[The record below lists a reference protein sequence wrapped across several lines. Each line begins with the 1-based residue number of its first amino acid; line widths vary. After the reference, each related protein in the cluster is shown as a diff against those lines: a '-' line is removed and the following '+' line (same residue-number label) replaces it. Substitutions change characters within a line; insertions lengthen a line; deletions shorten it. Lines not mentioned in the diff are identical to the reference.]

1 MNLEVIDRL
10 IEQDPTLESSR
21 PAFEAMKE
29 GACCIHRS
37 WGFGQISGFE
47 SERGMILIDFDEMR
61 RGVEPHTTLK
71 NWIRN
76 LQKRWKEE
84 KENPKVSDFAKWNRS
99 IPTSQ

>member
-1 MNLEVIDRL
+1 MTKIKECSTCGMPN
-10 IEQDPTLESSR
+10 IEHDDIWD
-21 PAFEAMKE
+21 
-29 GACCIHRS
+29 C
-37 WGFGQISGFE
+37 
-47 SERGMILIDFDEMR
+47 IDFDEMR